1 VDFCSRDDPKKDRI
15 IKSNGT
21 AGSNK
26 RGKECAVPRRVQS
39 RALRSARPS
48 LKHTRTKNSTY
59 VLFMMKTMV

>member
-1 VDFCSRDDPKKDRI
+1 VDLCSRDDPKKDRI

-39 RALRSARPS
+39 RALRSAR
-48 LKHTRTKNSTY
+48 
-59 VLFMMKTMV
+59 VLLLLLLL